1 MSPRTRT
8 IAAGIVV
15 VLFGAFF
22 AWGLLGLQ
30 DFGHWTG
37 LYGRRILHV
46 AVSERQATN
55 VVSAVNFDY
64 RMFDTLIEEL
74 ILFTTVMGVMLVLR
88 EQRGEDRMPAH
99 AAGDA
104 EGFSETSDGV
114 RVLGVVLIGFTI
126 LLGLYIVAHGAL
138 TPGGGFQ
145 GGVILGAGVLLVFLA
160 GEFVTVKRL
169 HPVETLEVIE
179 AVGAGGFAALGL
191 GGLIAGGAA
200 FHNFIST
207 GTSGMLISAGTIPLS
222 NLAVGC
228 AVFGAIV
235 ILASEL
241 LEQALIVRR

>member
-1 MSPRTRT
+1 MSPRARA
-8 IAAGIVV
+8 ISCAA
-15 VLFGAFF
+15 VLVAFGAFLV
-22 AWGLLGLQ
+22 WGVLGLQ

-46 AVSERQATN
+46 TSSERQTTN

-74 ILFTTVMGVMLVLR
+74 ILFTAVMGVMLVLR
-88 EQRGEDRMPAH
+88 HQRGEDAAPGH

-104 EGFSETSDGV
+104 EGFEDTTDGV
-114 RVLGVVLIGFTI
+114 RVLGVVLIGVTV

-160 GEFVTVKRL
+160 GEFVTVRRL
-169 HPVETLEVIE
+169 HPIDTMETIE
-179 AVGAGGFAALGL
+179 AIGAAGFAGLGL
-191 GGLIAGGAA
+191 GGLIAGGTA
-200 FHNFIST
+200 FHNFAWT
-207 GTSGMLISAGTIPLS
+207 GTSGMLISGGTIPLS

-228 AVFGAIV
+228 AVFGAV
-235 ILASEL
+235 LILASEL

>member
-1 MSPRTRT
+1 VSPRTRA
-8 IAAGIVV
+8 IAAGVV
-15 VLFGAFF
+15 VAAFGAFLG
-22 AWGLLGLQ
+22 WGLLGLQ

-46 AVSERQATN
+46 AGSERQATN

-88 EQRGEDRMPAH
+88 HQRGEHERPGH
-99 AAGDA
+99 AAAEA
-104 EGFSETSDGV
+104 EGFAETSDGV
-114 RVLGVVLIGFTI
+114 RVLGVLLIGVTI

-145 GGVILGAGVLLVFLA
+145 GGVILGAGVLLVFLG

-179 AVGAGGFAALGL
+179 AIGAAGFAALGV

-200 FHNFIST
+200 FHNFIWT